1 LKGSGNMSD
10 SYKTIKRNLRVEAKI
25 KKCKFITS
33 VKNVNTVKEAEEFIE
48 EINEEFADARHNV
61 YAFKVGIGDRA
72 TKRCSDD
79 GEPAG
84 SSGPPALQAIEG
96 EEVTNVALV
105 VTRYFGGVKHG
116 VGGLIRAYGG
126 SAREA
131 IREAGIVEK
140 IRYVELAISIS
151 YDRMGE
157 VINDLEGH
165 EGEVQTI
172 NYMNDGVEVIAVMK
186 PSYIATFK
194 KRITDATRG
203 EASFEEKGEKFR

>member
-1 LKGSGNMSD
+1 MPD
-10 SYKTIKRNLRVEAKI
+10 SYKTIKRNIRVETKI

-33 VKNVNTVKEAEEFIE
+33 VKNVSTIEEAEDFIE
-48 EINEEFADARHNV
+48 KINEEFADARHNV

-72 TKRCSDD
+72 TKRYSDD

-96 EEVTNVALV
+96 EELTNIALV

-126 SAREA
+126 SAREV
-131 IREAGIVEK
+131 IREAGILEK
-140 IRYVELAISIS
+140 IRYIELGILVS

-165 EGEVQTI
+165 EGEVKTI
-172 NYMNDGVEVIAVMK
+172 NYMNDGVEVVAVMK
-186 PSYIATFK
+186 PSYIDAFK

-203 EASFEEKGEKFR
+203 EAIFEEKGEKFR